1 MTPTKLSLYPSKPS
15 LYRYCTLIV
24 PLLYPHCTPTVLYLH
39 CTLLVPWLYPYCT
52 FTVPYCTLSIPLLY
66 PHCTPTVSWL
76 YPNCTLALPHCTNS
90 TLTVPTLY
98 QRCPYILVMVLP
110 HTLPKWSLLWRGGGG
125 AFSAK
130 ANSSDSF
137 RILTGNNGHFKTFQL
152 SVLIKLTDITS
163 FNRCD
168 MVFGCIRQIYKNV
181 K

>member
-1 MTPTKLSLYPSKPS
+1 MTPTILSLYPSKPS
-15 LYRYCTLIV
+15 LYRYFTSLYPYCIRTVPLLYYICSVPSLYPDCTPTVPSQYPTVPSVYPYCTLTV
-24 PLLYPHCTPTVLYLH
+24 PLLYPE
-39 CTLLVPWLYPYCT
+39 CTLTVPWLY
-52 FTVPYCTLSIPLLY
+52 
-66 PHCTPTVSWL
+66 
-76 YPNCTLALPHCTNS
+76 PHCTNS

-130 ANSSDSF
+130 ATSDSF

-152 SVLIKLTDITS
+152 SVLIKLTDIKS